1 MSKNRKW
8 KIALL
13 ATLVVALLTGLCACG
28 GGSGGGE
35 DKAPAKE
42 SKDGFDKATKQ
53 EVTVN
58 GVTYSLP
65 DYFVYSKDNSTNDKQ
80 YYYAETG
87 EAPVVLM
94 ISDADLDENTDFD
107 KDYRESFVASLTKEA
122 TDSADKETDLD
133 MTINGMPAISVSYN
147 GKADEKEMEIKCYL
161 FFNEEQ
167 HKLSG
172 LLLGQSVDSQYDY
185 MNDFDKIAQSAKA
198 EKKPE
203 VSKDFKKTMDG
214 YEKFFNKYVKFMKKY
229 QESGDALGMLSDYT
243 DYMNEYQKVMNDLE
257 SIDQD
262 ELSEADLAYYIEV
275 NARIQKKL
283 LEVSGN

>member
-13 ATLVVALLTGLCACG
+13 ATLVVALVTGLCAC
-28 GGSGGGE
+28 GGGE

-94 ISDADLDENTDFD
+94 ISDADLGEPFFLCRRDQIPDG
-107 KDYRESFVASLTKEA
+107 S
-122 TDSADKETDLD
+122 
-133 MTINGMPAISVSYN
+133 PAVS
-147 GKADEKEMEIKCYL
+147 GK
-161 FFNEEQ
+161 
-167 HKLSG
+167 
-172 LLLGQSVDSQYDY
+172 
-185 MNDFDKIAQSAKA
+185 
-198 EKKPE
+198 
-203 VSKDFKKTMDG
+203 
-214 YEKFFNKYVKFMKKY
+214 
-229 QESGDALGMLSDYT
+229 LGM
-243 DYMNEYQKVMNDLE
+243 
-257 SIDQD
+257 
-262 ELSEADLAYYIEV
+262 
-275 NARIQKKL
+275 
-283 LEVSGN
+283 